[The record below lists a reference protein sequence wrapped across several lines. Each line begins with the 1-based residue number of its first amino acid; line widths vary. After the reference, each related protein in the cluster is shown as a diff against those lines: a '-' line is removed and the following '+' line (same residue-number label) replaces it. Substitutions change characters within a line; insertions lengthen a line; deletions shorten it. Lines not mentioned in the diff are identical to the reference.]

1 MSKEVG
7 AFTGK
12 SKIRITQ
19 ITVGASRTINL
30 GNYNS
35 LKIDGSCT
43 VDIDAEDRGLES
55 LARSTAV
62 EEVKKQLELAF
73 KEFKPANG
81 K

>member
-12 SKIRITQ
+12 SKIRISQ
-19 ITVGASRTINL
+19 IRVCASRTINT

-35 LKIDGSCT
+35 LKIEGECT
-43 VDIDAEDRGLES
+43 VDIDASDSGMES
-55 LARSTAV
+55 LARATALS
-62 EEVKKQLELAF
+62 EVKKQMEAAY

>member
-12 SKIRITQ
+12 SKIRISQ
-19 ITVGASRTINL
+19 IRVCASRTINT

-35 LKIDGSCT
+35 LKIEGECT
-43 VDIDAEDRGLES
+43 VDIDAEDQGLES
-55 LARSTAV
+55 LARSMAV